1 MFKWVVNS
9 LKGGAISSAR
19 VPDGSRVYVI
29 GDIHGRID
37 LLKSVDR
44 LIRGDMAKA
53 SDNNST
59 TVVYLGDYV
68 DRGLQS
74 REVLDF
80 LIDKPIPGCET
91 VYLMGNHEQAFL
103 GFLEDE
109 DWGSGWFKI
118 GGDVTAFSYGVR
130 VPQDVPPDQLF
141 SKIQEALLA
150 AVPQHHLDF
159 LANLRLTHQIGDY
172 LFVHAGIRPGVSLDR
187 QSPDDLLWIKQ
198 EFLES
203 EEDFGKIVVHGHTV
217 TDAPEIRT
225 NRIGIDTGAYFS
237 QVLTCL
243 VLEGVSKRFLST

>member
-9 LKGGAISSAR
+9 LNGGAISSAR

-44 LIRGDMAKA
+44 LIREDMAKA

-80 LIDKPIPGCET
+80 LIDEPIPGCET
-91 VYLMGNHEQAFL
+91 VYLMGNHEQSFL

-130 VPQDVPPDQLF
+130 VPQDDPP
-141 SKIQEALLA
+141 SC
-150 AVPQHHLDF
+150 
-159 LANLRLTHQIGDY
+159 
-172 LFVHAGIRPGVSLDR
+172 
-187 QSPDDLLWIKQ
+187 
-198 EFLES
+198 
-203 EEDFGKIVVHGHTV
+203 HT
-217 TDAPEIRT
+217 
-225 NRIGIDTGAYFS
+225 
-237 QVLTCL
+237 
-243 VLEGVSKRFLST
+243 